1 MEERREFSPF
11 KSGPQTVSQRQLTVQ
26 DILMIRK
33 QLQAAEQLN
42 NLLTEAVTEIGDA
55 TSDLDPSSVRDEH
68 AALALAKVK
77 TALQKLE
84 KRVDEFTR
92 RLR

>member
-1 MEERREFSPF
+1 M
-11 KSGPQTVSQRQLTVQ
+11 SQRQLTVQ

-42 NLLTEAVTEIGDA
+42 NLLSEAVAEIGDA
-55 TSDLDPSSVRDEH
+55 VNDLDPSSLRDER
-68 AALALAKVK
+68 AALVLAKVK
-77 TALQKLE
+77 SALQTLE
-84 KRVDEFTR
+84 RRVDEFTK

>member
-1 MEERREFSPF
+1 
-11 KSGPQTVSQRQLTVQ
+11 VSQRKLTVQ

-33 QLQAAEQLN
+33 QLQAAEHLN
-42 NLLTEAVTEIGDA
+42 DLLSEAVTEIGDA
-55 TSDLDPSSVRDEH
+55 VNDLDPSSVRDER

-77 TALQKLE
+77 STLQKLE
-84 KRVDEFTR
+84 RQVDEFTK

>member
-1 MEERREFSPF
+1 M
-11 KSGPQTVSQRQLTVQ
+11 SQRQLTVQ

-42 NLLTEAVTEIGDA
+42 HLLTEAVTEIGDA
-55 TSDLDPSSVRDEH
+55 LNDLDPSSVRDER
-68 AALALAKVK
+68 AALALAQVK
-77 TALQKLE
+77 SALQKLE
-84 KRVDEFTR
+84 RRVDEFTK

>member
-1 MEERREFSPF
+1 M
-11 KSGPQTVSQRQLTVQ
+11 SQRQLTVQ

-55 TSDLDPSSVRDEH
+55 VNDLDPSSVRDER
-68 AALALAKVK
+68 AALVLAKVK
-77 TALQKLE
+77 STLQRLE
-84 KRVDEFTR
+84 RRVDEFTK

>member
-1 MEERREFSPF
+1 M
-11 KSGPQTVSQRQLTVQ
+11 SQRKLTVQ

-33 QLQAAEQLN
+33 QLQAAEHLN
-42 NLLTEAVTEIGDA
+42 NLLSAAVTEIGDA
-55 TSDLDPSSVRDEH
+55 VNDLEPSSVRDER

-77 TALQKLE
+77 STLQKLE
-84 KRVDEFTR
+84 RQVDEFTK

>member
-1 MEERREFSPF
+1 M
-11 KSGPQTVSQRQLTVQ
+11 SQRKLTVQ

-33 QLQAAEQLN
+33 QLQAAEHLN
-42 NLLTEAVTEIGDA
+42 DLLSEAVTEIGDA
-55 TSDLDPSSVRDEH
+55 VNDLDPSSVRDER

-77 TALQKLE
+77 STLQKLE
-84 KRVDEFTR
+84 RQVDEFTK

>member
-1 MEERREFSPF
+1 M
-11 KSGPQTVSQRQLTVQ
+11 SQRQLTVQ

-55 TSDLDPSSVRDEH
+55 LNDLDPSSVRDER
-68 AALALAKVK
+68 AALVLAKAK
-77 TALQKLE
+77 SALQKLE
-84 KRVDEFTR
+84 RRVDEFTK

>member
-1 MEERREFSPF
+1 
-11 KSGPQTVSQRQLTVQ
+11 VSQRKLTVQ

-33 QLQAAEQLN
+33 QLQAAEHLN
-42 NLLTEAVTEIGDA
+42 NLLSAAVTEIGDA
-55 TSDLDPSSVRDEH
+55 VNDLEPSSVRDER

-77 TALQKLE
+77 NTLQKLE
-84 KRVDEFTR
+84 RQVDEFTK